1 MKSLKLMIVGHG
13 RHGKDTVCDLL
24 KGYGYN
30 FTSSSLHCSQI
41 VFDALKDKYGYST
54 KEECFNDRHN
64 HRKEWFDII
73 TDYNTP
79 DRSRIAKEI
88 YENNSLY
95 AGMRNREEFLQCK
108 EAKIFDYA
116 VWVDAS
122 KRLPPEDESSMNIKK
137 EDCDFCID
145 NNGDL
150 TTLSHRVRLFHS
162 CIKALEDNFLI
173 K

>member
-1 MKSLKLMIVGHG
+1 MKLMIIGHG

-24 KGYGYN
+24 KQYGYN
-30 FTSSSLHCSQI
+30 FTSSSLHCSKI
-41 VFDALKDKYGYST
+41 VFEALKDKYGYKT
-54 KEECFNDRHN
+54 KEECFEDRHS
-64 HRKEWFDII
+64 HRTEWFDII
-73 TDYNTP
+73 TEYNTL
-79 DRSRIAKEI
+79 DRTRIAKEI
-88 YENNSLY
+88 YESNSLY

-108 EAKIFDYA
+108 KEKVFDYA

-150 TTLSHRVRLFHS
+150 VNLKTGVGLFNLI
-162 CIKALEDNFLI
+162 IKTIEEHFYINKL
-173 K
+173 